1 MSATPA
7 EIDVDMLDN
16 PLIASAKDTAKLTA
30 TLAELAALEV
40 ALTSNSAPVQ
50 SEDSFL
56 AGVRL
61 SMAQIAMRLVHQ
73 QLDWLGLQIDGEQL
87 EDDAFVLTPPDSG
100 ALMAS
105 VEQLLGQLAGLR
117 VESRRVSPGT
127 TP

>member
-7 EIDVDMLDN
+7 DGEVEMLDN
-16 PLIASAKDTAKLTA
+16 PLVAEARLTAKLTA
-30 TLAELAALEV
+30 TLAELADLEL
-40 ALTSNSAPVQ
+40 ALTTNSAPVP

-61 SMAQIAMRLVHQ
+61 AMAQIAIQLVHQ

-87 EDDAFVLTPPDSG
+87 EDDAFVLTPPGSD
-100 ALMAS
+100 LMAS
-105 VEQLLGQLAGLR
+105 VERLVGQLAGLR
-117 VESRRVSPGT
+117 VARTVSPGT

>member
-7 EIDVDMLDN
+7 DGEVEMLDN
-16 PLIASAKDTAKLTA
+16 PLVAEARLTAKLTA
-30 TLAELAALEV
+30 TLAELADLEL
-40 ALTSNSAPVQ
+40 ALTKNSAPVP

-61 SMAQIAMRLVHQ
+61 SMAQIAVQLVHQ

-87 EDDAFVLTPPDSG
+87 EDDAFVLTPPGSD
-100 ALMAS
+100 LMAS
-105 VEQLLGQLAGLR
+105 VERLVGQLAGLR
-117 VESRRVSPGT
+117 VARRVSPGT